1 MAIWSVVSRR
11 RRVSRAFDG
20 CIFLKV
26 ERRRNMRL
34 LKQAVGVLGTVV
46 VMVVIATVVMPKTTH
61 AIVSTL
67 VTVVN
72 TSANP
77 VPTFPTEALNHFNVT
92 SGCSFA
98 GSFACDVNPIY
109 NVPVGKTAVVEYV
122 SGFCNTEA
130 GTGIALLRLDT
141 VPDNTSGFFVAGPSI
156 SLNGTNNINITS
168 WAQSQRFYISSNST
182 VKFSATATL
191 GSKIGYCLVD
201 ISGYLAQ

>member
-1 MAIWSVVSRR
+1 
-11 RRVSRAFDG
+11 
-20 CIFLKV
+20 
-26 ERRRNMRL
+26 MRL

-168 WAQSQRFYISSNST
+168 WRRARGSTFRQTRRSNSRPRRHWGRR
-182 VKFSATATL
+182 SATAWSTSPGIWL
-191 GSKIGYCLVD
+191 NSRTSRRLKGVPNKFQ
-201 ISGYLAQ
+201 A